1 VPKSVSRPEVALFGI
16 VQHEPAQPKA
26 TQPESSQ
33 PVRIQPLESRAKRS
47 NKDNLKPDKGTA
59 RAMRAIS
66 IQHDKKAGNHP
77 NVIKEAVIQIF
88 HKLELAPPNDLDH
101 FLGFLLNHLESLLTG
116 QSELSLEQAVADLL
130 KDKNNPRTVSSSL
143 IHQTNQNKV
152 VMPSETDIKQPT
164 RIQLP
169 NV

>member
-1 VPKSVSRPEVALFGI
+1 
-16 VQHEPAQPKA
+16 
-26 TQPESSQ
+26 
-33 PVRIQPLESRAKRS
+33 VRIQSPESRAERS

-59 RAMRAIS
+59 RAMRAI
-66 IQHDKKAGNHP
+66 IMQHDKKAGNHP

-88 HKLELAPPNDLDH
+88 YKLELAPPNDLDH
-101 FLGFLLNHLESLLTG
+101 FLDILLNHLESLPTG
-116 QSELSLEQAVADLL
+116 QPELSLEQAVADLF
-130 KDKNNPRTVSSSL
+130 KDKNDPCTVSSSL

-152 VMPSETDIKQPT
+152 ITPSETDIKQPT